1 MRGKD
6 ETIIHLSVP
15 TGSCNL
21 QKKKKKRTKKEIF
34 FFREYGGVVYILY
47 RRPMEACGIG

>member
-1 MRGKD
+1 MRP
-6 ETIIHLSVP
+6 LSISLCPQVAAIYK
-15 TGSCNL
+15 
-21 QKKKKKRTKKEIF
+21 KKKKKRTKKEFF